1 MGTTL
6 VTERGTDSLEKASAP
21 LDALR
26 TRMTRST
33 KNTVHFVGRPVWAE
47 VSLTALRR
55 NLDAIRDY
63 VNPAS
68 EKRQTPRMVLSIVKG
83 NGYGHGGPEVAK
95 ALEKFGADWFGVAS
109 AGEGME
115 LRKAGVRKPIL
126 VLGGFWPGEEKNL
139 IHHNLT
145 PAIHRCE
152 QLSLFDAA
160 AAKAHKK
167 HVSIHLKFD
176 TGMNRLGIAPGEAD
190 CFAKLLAKCKRL
202 ELTGTF
208 THLAASEVFTDTP
221 TGRETP
227 EQLERL
233 FGAIDRLRAL
243 GVSPGIVHIA
253 NSAAIAARPES
264 WADMVRPGAILY
276 GYHPG
281 FDPID
286 LRTKYEAK
294 LALRPVMSL
303 RARLLNVRSVAA
315 GSGVGYN
322 ASWVA
327 KRPSLVAVL
336 AAGYADGIHRS
347 LGNRGCVHVRGHKAP
362 IIGIVSMDVS
372 MLDVTDIPDVQIGD
386 IATVYGSDGD
396 NVYPANV
403 VARSIGTVTSDLISG
418 VSRRVPRF
426 YLP

>member
-1 MGTTL
+1 
-6 VTERGTDSLEKASAP
+6 
-21 LDALR
+21 
-26 TRMTRST
+26 MTRGKKSP
-33 KNTVHFVGRPVWAE
+33 VEFIGRPVWAE
-47 VSLTALRR
+47 VSLSALRH
-55 NLDAIRDY
+55 NLNAIRQY

-68 EKRQTPRMVLSIVKG
+68 EKRQTPRMILSIVKG
-83 NGYGHGGPEVAK
+83 NGYGHGGPEVSK
-95 ALEKFGADWFGVAS
+95 ALEKFGSDWFGVAS

-115 LRKAGVRKPIL
+115 LREAGVRKPIL

-139 IHHNLT
+139 IAHNLT
-145 PAIHRCE
+145 PALHRCE
-152 QLSLFDAA
+152 QLALYDAA
-160 AAKAHKK
+160 AANAGKR
-167 HVSIHLKFD
+167 HVTIHLKID
-176 TGMNRLGIAPGEAD
+176 TGMNRLGIATGEVD
-190 CFAKLLAKCKRL
+190 CFAKLLSECKRL

-221 TGRETP
+221 TGRETG
-227 EQLERL
+227 EQLERF

-243 GVSPGIVHIA
+243 GVAPGIIHIA

-264 WADMVRPGAILY
+264 WADMVRPGAVLY

-281 FDPID
+281 FDPIS
-286 LRTKYEAK
+286 LRAEYEAK

-303 RARLLNVRSVAA
+303 RARLLNIRSVETGA
-315 GSGVGYN
+315 GVGYN

-327 KRPSLVAVL
+327 KRPSRVAVL

-347 LGNRGCVHVRGHKAP
+347 LGNRGCVYIRGYKAP

-372 MLDVTDIPDVQIGD
+372 MVDVTDVSDATVGD
-386 IATVYGSDGD
+386 IATLYGTDGE

-403 VARSIGTVTSDLISG
+403 IARSIGTVTSDLISG